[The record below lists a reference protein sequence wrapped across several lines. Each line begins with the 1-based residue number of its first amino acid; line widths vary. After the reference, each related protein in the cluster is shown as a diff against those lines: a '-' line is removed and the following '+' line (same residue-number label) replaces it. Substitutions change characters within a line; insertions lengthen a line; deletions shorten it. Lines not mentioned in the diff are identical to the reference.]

1 MKKIPLV
8 NLQIQHEK
16 LKSEIDYAINDVI
29 KNSQF
34 IRGPYVDK
42 FEKEFAGLTKMKYC
56 LSCANGTDALYIAIK
71 ALGAK
76 QDDEI
81 IVPAH
86 SWISTSEIVTQ
97 SAAKVIFCDTN
108 KDDFTI
114 DVSKIEKLITKKTV
128 GIIPVHLFGQPAD
141 MDPILE
147 LAKKYNLWIVEDCAQ
162 AHLAKYKNKLVGS
175 FGNFGSFSFYPGK
188 NLGAMGDAGAL
199 VTNNLDLFEKSA
211 KFARHGGLIKGKHE
225 FEGINSRM
233 DGIQAA
239 ILSVKAKFLIDWNL
253 KRRQNA
259 SIYNKELSTLDEFIE
274 IPFQR
279 VDTEHVWHLYVIKTE
294 FRDELAS
301 WLKEKGIQ
309 TAINYPVSL
318 PFLEAY
324 KRFKFTPN
332 DFPNAFQ
339 NQNKILSLPM
349 YPELTNSDIQF
360 VIESI
365 KSFPKFN

>member
-8 NLQIQHEK
+8 NLQIQHQK

-42 FEKEFAGLTKMKYC
+42 FEKEFASLTKMKYC

-97 SAAKVIFCDTN
+97 SGAKVVFCDTN
-108 KDDFTI
+108 NNDFTI

-147 LAKKYNLWIVEDCAQ
+147 IAKKYNLWVVEDCAQ

-188 NLGAMGDAGAL
+188 NLGAIGDAGAL
-199 VTNNLDLFEKSA
+199 VTNNLALFEKSA

-239 ILSVKAKFLIDWNL
+239 ILSIKAKFLTDWNL

-259 SIYNKELSTLDEFIE
+259 FIYNKELSTLDEFIE

-279 VDTEHVWHLYVIKTE
+279 EETEHVWHLYVIKTE

-301 WLKEKGIQ
+301 WLKGKGIQ

-332 DFPNAFQ
+332 DFPNAYQ
-339 NQNKILSLPM
+339 NQKKILSLPM